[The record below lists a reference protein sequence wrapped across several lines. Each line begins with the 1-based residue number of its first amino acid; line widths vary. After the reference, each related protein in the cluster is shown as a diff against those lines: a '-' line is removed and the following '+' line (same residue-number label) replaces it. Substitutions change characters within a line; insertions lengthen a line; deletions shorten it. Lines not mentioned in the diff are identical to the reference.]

1 MARATLKNAVL
12 RFKQE
17 LKVLKRDQEN
27 KIGRMVRNNM
37 IIEKIKIVALDR
49 ATWRK
54 RISVTQ
60 KINLD

>member
-1 MARATLKNAVL
+1 MVL

-27 KIGRMVRNNM
+27 KTGRMVRNNM

-54 RISVTQ
+54 RIYVTQ
-60 KINLD
+60 KIN

>member
-37 IIEKIKIVALDR
+37 IIEKIKIAALDR